1 MTTEKDKSLDEI
13 NQEIEEELRNYDSDK
28 EEKPKRSVL
37 FTKPRLI
44 VLLVVLGLALYRLL
58 HFFF

>member
-1 MTTEKDKSLDEI
+1 MTTEKDKSPDEI
-13 NQEIEEELRNYDSDK
+13 NQEIEEELRNYDPDK

>member
-13 NQEIEEELRNYDSDK
+13 NQEIEELRNYDPDK